1 MKSFIILNKMKMKNG
16 VKYEIGKIYHMN
28 NRLTIHSFTSLRFE
42 ELNLTSELKIYDI
55 IVNDK
60 SKSFKIIKEVDY
72 KSFITQNKIN
82 VKNFNKISILKLQDE
97 KTINNLIINKERYYF
112 KDILQTNNRKYVDY
126 LIDNEEQLELILF
139 LFLKNNLTNN
149 NLKKLSFSKTW
160 ENQYIVADVGRQ
172 TDLDTL
178 QKTTNDREII
188 GAILRNGRT
197 KDIDKYITSNDS
209 YLLSRIADT
218 GIDKYLD
225 VLVKNKKDDLTGA
238 PILRC
243 VLNHGRKKDIE
254 KFKNSIFNQDL
265 IKDFTDDDILN
276 LRWLRLLW

>member
-1 MKSFIILNKMKMKNG
+1 MRMQNG
-16 VKYEIGKIYHMN
+16 IKYDIGKIYHMN
-28 NRLTIHSFTSLRFE
+28 NSLTIHRFAALKFE

-55 IVNDK
+55 VVNDK
-60 SKSFKIIKEVDY
+60 LDSFKIIKEIDY

-139 LFLKNNLTNN
+139 LFLKHNLTNN

-276 LRWLRLLW
+276 LR

>member
-1 MKSFIILNKMKMKNG
+1 MKFFIILNRMRMQNG
-16 VKYEIGKIYHMN
+16 IKYDIGKIYHMN
-28 NRLTIHSFTSLRFE
+28 NSLTIHRFTALKFE

-55 IVNDK
+55 VVNDK
-60 SKSFKIIKEVDY
+60 LDSFKIIKEIDY

-276 LRWLRLLW
+276 LR

>member
-72 KSFITQNKIN
+72 KSFIIQNKTNI
-82 VKNFNKISILKLQDE
+82 KNFNKISILKLQDE
-97 KTINNLIINKERYYF
+97 KTINNLIINKESYYF
-112 KDILQTNNRKYVDY
+112 EYILQTNNRKYVDY
-126 LIDNEEQLELILF
+126 LIDNEEQLELILS
-139 LFLKNNLTNN
+139 LFLKYNLTNN

-160 ENQYIVADVGRQ
+160 ENQYVVADVGRQ
-172 TDLDTL
+172 TDLDAL

-188 GAILRNGRT
+188 GAILRNGRK
-197 KDIDKYITSNDS
+197 KDIEKYILSNDS
-209 YLLSRIADT
+209 YFLSRIADT
-218 GIDKYLD
+218 GIDHYLD
-225 VLVKNKKDDLTGA
+225 ILMQKTEDDLENVT
-238 PILRC
+238 ILRGI
-243 VLNHGRKKDIE
+243 LRHGRKKDIE
-254 KFKNSIFNQDL
+254 KLKNSIFNQDL

-276 LRWLRLLW
+276 LR

>member
-1 MKSFIILNKMKMKNG
+1 M
-16 VKYEIGKIYHMN
+16 
-28 NRLTIHSFTSLRFE
+28 
-42 ELNLTSELKIYDI
+42 
-55 IVNDK
+55 
-60 SKSFKIIKEVDY
+60 
-72 KSFITQNKIN
+72 
-82 VKNFNKISILKLQDE
+82 
-97 KTINNLIINKERYYF
+97 
-112 KDILQTNNRKYVDY
+112 QTNNRKYIDF
-126 LIDNEEQLELILF
+126 LIDNEKQSEFSLSVY
-139 LFLKNNLTNN
+139 LKYNLTNN

-160 ENQYIVADVGRQ
+160 ENQYVVADVGRQ

-225 VLVKNKKDDLTGA
+225 VLVKNTKDDLTGA

-243 VLNHGRKKDIE
+243 VLNHGRKKDLE
-254 KFKNSIFNQDL
+254 KTKNSIFNQDL
-265 IKDFTDDDILN
+265 IKSFTEDEILN
-276 LRWLRLLW
+276 LR

>member
-72 KSFITQNKIN
+72 KSFIIQNKTNI
-82 VKNFNKISILKLQDE
+82 KNFNKISILKLQDE
-97 KTINNLIINKERYYF
+97 KTINNLIINKESYYF
-112 KDILQTNNRKYVDY
+112 EYILQTNNRKYVDY
-126 LIDNEEQLELILF
+126 LIDNEEQLELILS
-139 LFLKNNLTNN
+139 LFLKYNLTNN
-149 NLKKLSFSKTW
+149 NLKKLSFSKAW
-160 ENQYIVADVGRQ
+160 ENQYVVADVGRQ
-172 TDLDTL
+172 TDLDAL

-188 GAILRNGRT
+188 GAILRNGRK
-197 KDIDKYITSNDS
+197 KDIEKYILSNDS
-209 YLLSRIADT
+209 YFLSRIADT
-218 GIDKYLD
+218 GIDHYLD
-225 VLVKNKKDDLTGA
+225 ILMQKTEDDLENVT
-238 PILRC
+238 ILRGI
-243 VLNHGRKKDIE
+243 LRHGRKKDIE
-254 KFKNSIFNQDL
+254 KLKNSIFNQDL

-276 LRWLRLLW
+276 LR

>member
-1 MKSFIILNKMKMKNG
+1 M
-16 VKYEIGKIYHMN
+16 
-28 NRLTIHSFTSLRFE
+28 
-42 ELNLTSELKIYDI
+42 
-55 IVNDK
+55 
-60 SKSFKIIKEVDY
+60 
-72 KSFITQNKIN
+72 
-82 VKNFNKISILKLQDE
+82 QDE

-139 LFLKNNLTNN
+139 LFLKHNLTNN

-265 IKDFTDDDILN
+265 IKDFTDDDILKAY
-276 LRWLRLLW
+276 

>member
-1 MKSFIILNKMKMKNG
+1 MKGFIILNKMKMKNG
-16 VKYEIGKIYHMN
+16 VKYEIGKRYHMN
-28 NRLTIHSFTSLRFE
+28 NGLTIHSFTSLSVE
-42 ELNLTSELKIYDI
+42 ELNLTSKLKIYDI
-55 IVNDK
+55 SVNKK
-60 SKSFKIIKEVDY
+60 SNSFKIIKEIDY

-82 VKNFNKISILKLQDE
+82 IKNFNKISILKLQDE

-112 KDILQTNNRKYVDY
+112 KYILQTNNRKYVDL
-126 LIDNEEQLELILF
+126 LIDNEEQFELILYS
-139 LFLKNNLTNN
+139 FLKYNLTNN

-160 ENQYIVADVGRQ
+160 ENQYVVADVGRQ

-188 GAILRNGRT
+188 GAILKNGRT

-225 VLVKNKKDDLTGA
+225 VLVKNTKDDLTGA

-254 KFKNSIFNQDL
+254 KFKNSIYNKDL
-265 IKDFTDDDILN
+265 IKDFTDDDILK
-276 LRWLRLLW
+276 LR

>member
-1 MKSFIILNKMKMKNG
+1 MKFFIILNRMRMQNG
-16 VKYEIGKIYHMN
+16 IKY
-28 NRLTIHSFTSLRFE
+28 
-42 ELNLTSELKIYDI
+42 
-55 IVNDK
+55 
-60 SKSFKIIKEVDY
+60 
-72 KSFITQNKIN
+72 QNKIN

-112 KDILQTNNRKYVDY
+112 KDIFQTNNRKYVDY

-139 LFLKNNLTNN
+139 LFLKYNLTNN

-160 ENQYIVADVGRQ
+160 ENQYVVADVGRQ

-188 GAILRNGRT
+188 GAILRNGRK
-197 KDIDKYITSNDS
+197 KDIEKYISSNDS

-225 VLVKNKKDDLTGA
+225 VLVKNTKDDLKGA

-254 KFKNSIFNQDL
+254 KLKNSIFNQDL
-265 IKDFTDDDILN
+265 IKSFTEDDILK
-276 LRWLRLLW
+276 LR